1 MGDHVFSETAALAQE
16 VPEFKLT
23 KQVKTTSGVS
33 KFVDIT
39 NETLFAGKRVII
51 FGLPGAFTHLLVLV
65 NNFQALKNF
74 IMSLERQELMTYIAL
89 A

>member
-23 KQVKTTSGVS
+23 KQVKTTSGIS

-39 NETLFAGKRVII
+39 NETLFNGKRVII
-51 FGLPGAFTHLLVLV
+51 FGLPGAFTPTCSGQQLPG
-65 NNFQALKNF
+65 F
-74 IMSLERQELMTYIAL
+74 EE
-89 A
+89 